1 VKLKVLLL
9 AAVGTAGVGASYA
22 LAASTKDPH
31 GAGGPPC
38 RPIHI
43 HGTMASPSTF
53 VITVQKAG
61 PKDVVTTGQV
71 VTLTVG
77 GTGQT
82 VVADAES
89 CTTGTGTSATLTT
102 RHVNVHVSP
111 PPHARRGTTTT
122 TTTTTS
128 P

>member
-1 VKLKVLLL
+1 MKLKALFLV
-9 AAVGTAGVGASYA
+9 AVGAAGMGASYA
-22 LAASTKDPH
+22 VAASTKGPH
-31 GAGGPPC
+31 DAGPAC
-38 RPIHI
+38 RPIHV

-61 PKDVVTTGQV
+61 PKNVVTTGQV
-71 VTLTVG
+71 LTLTVGG

-89 CTTGTGTSATLTT
+89 CTTGTGTSAIWTT

-111 PPHARRGTTTT
+111 PHPGK
-122 TTTTTS
+122 TTTS